1 MIEYYLENFES
12 YSEIFSE
19 HALNISELMKLLDD
33 QIISMGLPPV
43 GRTKD
48 LFRMVLDLSYHVD
61 RTYQKRHNLEEPT
74 YKLTT
79 YMSKDDVISE
89 MRNLLKE
96 ELTRYMGHVRDA
108 EQ

>member
-1 MIEYYLENFES
+1 MIEYYVENFES
-12 YSEIFSE
+12 YSKIFSE
-19 HALNISELMKLLDD
+19 HAIHISELMKILDD
-33 QIISMGLPPV
+33 EVIGMGLPPV

-48 LFRMVLDLSYHVD
+48 LFRMVLDLSYQVD
-61 RTYQKRHNLEEPT
+61 QTYKQRHNLEEPLF
-74 YKLTT
+74 KLTT
-79 YMSKDDVISE
+79 YMDKDEVISE

>member
-1 MIEYYLENFES
+1 VIEYYFENFES
-12 YSEIFSE
+12 YSGIFSE
-19 HALNISELMKLLDD
+19 HALYISELMKLLDD

-61 RTYQKRHNLEEPT
+61 QTYKKRHNLEEPT
-74 YKLTT
+74 FKLTT

>member
-1 MIEYYLENFES
+1 MVEYYFENFDS

-19 HALNISELMKLLDD
+19 HALHVAELMKRLDD
-33 QIISMGLPPV
+33 EIISMGLPPV

-48 LFRMVLDLSYHVD
+48 LFRMVLDLNYHVD
-61 RTYQKRHNLEEPT
+61 QTYKQRHNLGEPEF
-74 YKLTT
+74 KLTT